1 MLVTAGQ
8 RIFFDTA
15 LKAPEVYVE
24 ISRPEASD
32 LNSEIEECHFLDG
45 AKSVIDWSQSL
56 PNLKRLAQERVYT
69 ARMTQKALHR
79 LVSRFTPEH
88 AHLVSDLTANEMA
101 NYLLRTE
108 TNRDKTVYRRKELFE
123 LTRKPEMELRAPL
136 TTARK
141 LIDLVYPADRPGT
154 EMQRSSAWRMAIISF
169 LPDELAIPISERLR
183 ISNEM
188 CQPITDEVLEAMAY
202 QAEEAYRK
210 PPPCPLKFGRTI
222 GSMPVSAM
230 IQFNSMLADKQQA
243 IIYEQAV
250 ATQQDQQTTEPH
262 SVDPWLS
269 QNDRYTQIEHQIE
282 CLALTVKEGMAA
294 VKTLSRR
301 GAPLASSQPRAKTPS
316 TEAQRPKSRSQSREP
331 YRQRTK
337 WRDKGKRDQS
347 KSPGRQTGLQSS
359 APDRRS
365 RKDDH
370 SAQRGRDRSFAARQT
385 YPKMMKGDNC
395 SLDYD
400 PMKSKTCTKCSKPG
414 HHEFECNK
422 YNRYCSSKC
431 NVCDGLNH
439 FAADCKELEKFPP
452 HGREFNSIEAG
463 KNW

>member
-1 MLVTAGQ
+1 MASFNFDKFESEFKHKRLLQDVAQLFGALRNPANPNERLLAIEPGNPLHAFMEKLRIGTDEPAAEFDFEIGVPLTIEEAGRQCRQRMVGGVLQPVNLPTMLVTAGQ
-8 RIFFDTA
+8 RIFFNTA
-15 LKAPEVYVE
+15 MVAPEVYVE

-32 LNSEIEECHFLDG
+32 LTSEIGVCHFLDG

-88 AHLVSDLTANEMA
+88 AHLVSDLTENEMA

-108 TNRDKTVYRRKELFE
+108 TNRDKTVFRRKELFE

-210 PPPCPLKFGRTI
+210 PPPFPLRFGRTI
-222 GSMPVSAM
+222 GSLPASAM
-230 IQFNSMLADKQQA
+230 IQFNSIEYGNEHETTNNYGLPVVTGYGRPYQA
-243 IIYEQAV
+243 YL
-250 ATQQDQQTTEPH
+250 P
-262 SVDPWLS
+262 
-269 QNDRYTQIEHQIE
+269 
-282 CLALTVKEGMAA
+282 
-294 VKTLSRR
+294 
-301 GAPLASSQPRAKTPS
+301 
-316 TEAQRPKSRSQSREP
+316 
-331 YRQRTK
+331 
-337 WRDKGKRDQS
+337 
-347 KSPGRQTGLQSS
+347 
-359 APDRRS
+359 
-365 RKDDH
+365 
-370 SAQRGRDRSFAARQT
+370 
-385 YPKMMKGDNC
+385 
-395 SLDYD
+395 
-400 PMKSKTCTKCSKPG
+400 
-414 HHEFECNK
+414 
-422 YNRYCSSKC
+422 
-431 NVCDGLNH
+431 
-439 FAADCKELEKFPP
+439 FPP
-452 HGREFNSIEAG
+452 MADNNRRMTAAQSY
-463 KNW
+463 WLMD